1 MTVYVSAPLATANQ
15 PAVCYLVADSESE
28 LHAAAALIK
37 LPRKLWKAPPQF
49 DSHYPIPG
57 TKHAEALKIGAVQV
71 NLQQLGAMEIRHRIE
86 GKLGSPS
93 DAESWVRDYFATL
106 RIAS

>member
-106 RIAS
+106 RSAS